1 MIQIRNLKK
10 TFGNLTVLHD
20 VNIDIKR
27 GEVISIIG
35 PSGTGKSTFLRCL
48 NLLEEPTSGSI
59 VVDGEE
65 LLSEQKVDAPKL
77 RRKMGMVFQS
87 FNLFDHL
94 SVLENVCI
102 GPIKLLGM
110 SKVEAAR
117 RAMRLLKMVGMAE
130 KARSMPCELSGG
142 QKQRAAIARCLS
154 MNPEIILFDEPTSA
168 LDPEIVGEVLSVMR
182 SLAENGMTMVVVTHE
197 MAFAKGVSDRVVFMD
212 KGIILEQGAPA
223 DIFSRPREARTR
235 EFLARYLDEPA
246 DEAGVAPAYAAPAT
260 AAPAPAAPADTTV

>member
-65 LLSEQKVDAPKL
+65 LLSDEKVDAPKL

-102 GPIKLLGM
+102 ACTTCLLCPEGTTNITRSVRGM
-110 SKVEAAR
+110 SSSGKV
-117 RAMRLLKMVGMAE
+117 L
-130 KARSMPCELSGG
+130 
-142 QKQRAAIARCLS
+142 
-154 MNPEIILFDEPTSA
+154 
-168 LDPEIVGEVLSVMR
+168 
-182 SLAENGMTMVVVTHE
+182 
-197 MAFAKGVSDRVVFMD
+197 RV
-212 KGIILEQGAPA
+212 A
-223 DIFSRPREARTR
+223 SN
-235 EFLARYLDEPA
+235 
-246 DEAGVAPAYAAPAT
+246 
-260 AAPAPAAPADTTV
+260 